1 MVAERTHAFGH
12 TGVAIAFG
20 LAVTLVIATSGG
32 ISGAHI
38 NPAVTVGFW
47 SVRRF
52 RASDVVPYVV
62 AQCAGAILASLLCGW
77 VLGSVADY
85 GATIPSL
92 TVGRAFVVE
101 LGFSALLG
109 FVIIALAS
117 DETAAGSLASVLIGA
132 TVFVG
137 ALVTGPLTGGSF
149 NPARSLGPAI
159 LSGQWTAHWL
169 YWLAPIAGMVGV
181 MRLYEFLR
189 PAENA
194 GTNGVAID
202 ASRLSVEVLASRSIA
217 TGHDSPPRSAT
228 VPPGES
234 PVSAPTL

>member
-1 MVAERTHAFGH
+1 
-12 TGVAIAFG
+12 
-20 LAVTLVIATSGG
+20 
-32 ISGAHI
+32 
-38 NPAVTVGFW
+38 
-47 SVRRF
+47 
-52 RASDVVPYVV
+52 
-62 AQCAGAILASLLCGW
+62 
-77 VLGSVADY
+77 
-85 GATIPSL
+85 
-92 TVGRAFVVE
+92 
-101 LGFSALLG
+101 
-109 FVIIALAS
+109 VIIALAS

-217 TGHDSPPRSAT
+217 IGHDSPPRSAT

>member
-1 MVAERTHAFGH
+1 MVAARTHAFGH

-52 RASDVVPYVV
+52 RGSDVVPYVV